1 MSADGPGPAGF
12 PDRLRAL
19 ADGGLPTRAV
29 VVGAHAGHVLEGVRQ
44 AADLGWIDPVLLG
57 PEEGLRQAAD
67 EIGWDIGGL
76 DHVYAEGP
84 AAIAETAVPHAA
96 DPSTGMV
103 IKGLTHTSTLFR
115 ALLAREA
122 RLRAERHLVHVFHL
136 SFPEG
141 RRDLSISDG
150 GLVVAPDES
159 ARRAILETLVE
170 LHHALGT
177 ERPRVA
183 VLAATEKVYD
193 HMPATTQAAALAQ
206 WAEDTGLEADVS
218 GPLAFD
224 LAVSEEAARIKGA
237 SGPVAGRADA
247 IVVPNIETGNAIA
260 KALIWYGGA
269 CAAGLV
275 LGGRIPVTVP
285 SRSDSAAAR
294 LASVAVA
301 RIFDRAQPGLEIPP
315 KELRLKA

>member
-1 MSADGPGPAGF
+1 MHADDTRLTGF
-12 PDRLRAL
+12 PERLRTL
-19 ADGGLPTRAV
+19 ASGGPPTRAV

-44 AADLGWIDPVLLG
+44 AADLGWIEPVLLG
-57 PEEGLRQAAD
+57 PKEGLQQAAA
-67 EIGWDIGGL
+67 EIGWNIDGL
-76 DHVYAEGP
+76 EQVHAEGP
-84 AAIAETAVPHAA
+84 VAIAETAVPHAA
-96 DPSTGMV
+96 DTSTGMV

-122 RLRAERHLVHVFHL
+122 GLRAERHLVHVFHL
-136 SFPEG
+136 SFPDG

-206 WAEDTGLEADVS
+206 WAEETGLEADVS

-224 LAVSEEAARIKGA
+224 LAVSEEAARIKGV
-237 SGPVAGRADA
+237 SGPVAGQADA
-247 IVVPNIETGNAIA
+247 IVVPSIETGNALA

-285 SRSDSAAAR
+285 SRSDSAASR

-301 RIFDRAQPGLEIPP
+301 RIFTQAQPGLEIPP
-315 KELRLKA
+315 RELHLEA